1 MQKLLMPQTTSDW
14 KQQKY
19 PGAQRRTIR
28 SVLRPSLL
36 LILAVI
42 VGIIFLLQI
51 TCVLGFTSSFH
62 NLIEPSFPIGV
73 DKTATILTAFISLL
87 YARKNFAMGVC
98 PVLAFDYRVRDD
110 SEMGIKGR
118 VFQVKIRNAGS
129 GLAVVSDVQYFLVAA
144 EDQKS
149 LETSNPT
156 EVIKFLECFEYKRL
170 TTYDILVLRPGA
182 CLASK
187 EEKTFFETSP
197 QEVRK
202 LKRFDV
208 RISFLGI
215 LGDEYIK
222 WIFCVPREVNLS
234 LPSDP

>member
-1 MQKLLMPQTTSDW
+1 MQKLLMSRTTSDW

-28 SVLRPSLL
+28 SILRPSLL
-36 LILAVI
+36 LIFALI
-42 VGIIFLLQI
+42 VGIIFFVQI
-51 TCVLGFTSSFH
+51 ACILGLTSNFH

-118 VFQVKIRNAGS
+118 VFHVKIRNAGS
-129 GLAVVSDVQYFLVAA
+129 GLAVISEVQYFLVAA
-144 EDQKS
+144 EGQS

-156 EVIKFLECFEYKRL
+156 EVIKFLEGFQYQRL

-187 EEKTFFETSP
+187 EEKSFFETSP
-197 QEVRK
+197 QDVRK
-202 LKRFDV
+202 LMRFDV

-222 WIFCVPREVNLS
+222 WIFCVPREFNLS